1 MNENIINYQN
11 ELSILEGW
19 FRYYDTQA
27 IQYQR
32 DIRVKNSS
40 SIDINSLDQEA
51 YAKAERIKELRH
63 LIEQEFNNIN

>member
-1 MNENIINYQN
+1 MTQDIINYQN
-11 ELSILEGW
+11 ELSNLEAW
-19 FRYYDTQA
+19 FRYYDTQS

-51 YAKAERIKELRH
+51 YTKAERIKELRK
-63 LIEQEFNNIN
+63 LIEEEYKKI